1 VIIGEQQV
9 GLLPFF
15 LTIQLTPRPI
25 KNSISLAPRA
35 AVLAR
40 ARGLSRSR
48 WQRAEL
54 VYVKGY
60 LYRPGL
66 L

>member
-1 VIIGEQQV
+1 
-9 GLLPFF
+9 
-15 LTIQLTPRPI
+15 
-25 KNSISLAPRA
+25 
-35 AVLAR
+35 VLAR